1 MGCRLS
7 LWLVLLRMP
16 ELTCL
21 SLGGVPV
28 AARDRARWR
37 L

>member
-1 MGCRLS
+1 MGCLLS
-7 LWLVLLRMP
+7 LAFLLLRVP
-16 ELTCL
+16 ELACP